1 MPLALLTRKIN
12 LLLSVLLTMNRLV
25 GIYIYIYIHFFLD
38 KREDFNECVVY
49 IKVFEGGRCELLFG
63 RSGRYTLYV
72 PQLSFKTL

>member
-1 MPLALLTRKIN
+1 MPLALLTRKKSAPLCTPHN
-12 LLLSVLLTMNRLV
+12 ESFS
-25 GIYIYIYIHFFLD
+25 GAIYIFFFLD